1 MPTLELVSM
10 AERLAVTPR
19 DSDLFAK
26 HALLLLM
33 AERLTELHNAIEST
47 LDSCVYED
55 QLPWLREISEKFK
68 AADLAKTGEQ

>member
-1 MPTLELVSM
+1 MPTQELIAM

-19 DSDLFAK
+19 YSDLFAK

-47 LDSCVYED
+47 LDSCVCED
-55 QLPWLREISEKFK
+55 QLPVLLEISEKHK
-68 AADLAKTGEQ
+68 

>member
-1 MPTLELVSM
+1 MPTLELIAM

-33 AERLTELHNAIEST
+33 AERLTELYNAIEST
-47 LDSCVYED
+47 LDSCLYED
-55 QLPWLREISEKFK
+55 QLPALMEISEKYR
-68 AADLAKTGEQ
+68 